1 MEVNHPWSRI
11 PPPVDSEADRRAL
24 VSILASAGLEVRIV
38 KARSGAS
45 KSAPY
50 KRYVEYREAP

>member
-1 MEVNHPWSRI
+1 MSEWQRI
-11 PPPVDSEADRRAL
+11 PIPIENEQDRRTLAA
-24 VSILASAGLEVRIV
+24 ILAAAGLEVRIV

-50 KRYVEYREAP
+50 KRYVEYREAE